1 MKSRERLSRLFNG
14 QEIDRIPITAA
25 IEQYC
30 DTFDRRGFNGGFCYN
45 TNPEISYDY
54 QTIVHY
60 HGQLFQILDG
70 MKDIGMDGLHTIEAP
85 PIGDCTIS
93 QARNVLGKD
102 TILIGNIQYDDLA
115 RLSVDEIDQLVRL
128 AIEEG
133 RSGKFILSPSAGPYE
148 TTLTEKQVENY
159 LAFIHAGVKYGQLSQ
174 RNK

>member
-1 MKSRERLSRLFNG
+1 MRTSTTSL
-14 QEIDRIPITAA
+14 AM
-25 IEQYC
+25 
-30 DTFDRRGFNGGFCYN
+30 
-45 TNPEISYDY
+45 
-54 QTIVHY
+54 H
-60 HGQLFQILDG
+60 QLRQQSNSIATPLTVAG
-70 MKDIGMDGLHTIEAP
+70 ST
-85 PIGDCTIS
+85 S
-93 QARNVLGKD
+93 VLGKD